1 MKKMYPN
8 EVYRIIEEY
17 VRQDILYARQHIAD
31 IAEKT
36 GWAEASIKLALD
48 LELWLPTSEDL
59 YALEEAD
66 ASDFEVFATAGS
78 PDSDMSEDIWD
89 RAERVDTVET
99 LNFHDDD
106 EPRNNYQG
114 GRALN
119 NF

>member
-1 MKKMYPN
+1 MNKLSTN
-8 EVYRIIEEY
+8 QVYRIIEEY
-17 VRQDILYARQHIAD
+17 VRQDMSYARQHIAD

-66 ASDFEVFATAGS
+66 ASDFEVFAAAGS
-78 PDSDMSEDIWD
+78 ADSDMSEDIWD
-89 RAERVDTVET
+89 RAERVDTTET
-99 LNFHDDD
+99 LNFHDD